1 VIVPVN
7 PVGVNVDVEEIA
19 ESFVAFKF
27 WVVGESDAA
36 TAALTVTGPTTVEP
50 ALLTLAELV
59 AITST

>member
-7 PVGVNVDVEEIA
+7 PVGVNVDVA
-19 ESFVAFKF
+19 ETVKSFVAFKF

-36 TAALTVTGPTTVEP
+36 TAALTVTGPTTVDP